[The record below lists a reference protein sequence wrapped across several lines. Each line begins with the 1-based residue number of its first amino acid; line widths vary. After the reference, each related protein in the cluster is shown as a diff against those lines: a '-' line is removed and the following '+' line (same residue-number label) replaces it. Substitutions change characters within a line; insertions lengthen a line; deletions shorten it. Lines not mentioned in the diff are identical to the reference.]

1 MTTITAT
8 NYWTATATATATA
21 ASVVSKKHAPGFK
34 LTADE
39 RAVKSDE
46 HQFGLCCSC
55 DSGLDDRADFICD
68 HRANGGFALMCHA
81 CACYYTC
88 GGEQ

>member
-8 NYWTATATATATA
+8 NYWTATAAAATA
-21 ASVVSKKHAPGFK
+21 ASVVSKKHVPGFK

-39 RAVKSDE
+39 RATKSDE